1 VLQIFNASTNLI
13 FFLFILYSKLISIF
27 AAAADPLLNLYQ
39 KILTPNATVEARPAA
54 ADEEL
59 RAAAKKW
66 QAYRRSEAC
75 EADMNLTQRLRL
87 KAAAFQALPAE
98 LRAEAL
104 VFPTNFPKGIVPF
117 SDTPPGSFPLKAEEE
132 EL

>member
-1 VLQIFNASTNLI
+1 MLSR
-13 FFLFILYSKLISIF
+13 
-27 AAAADPLLNLYQ
+27 AAVADPLLNVYQ
-39 KILTPNATVEARPAA
+39 KILTPAASASRPSG

-66 QAYRRSEAC
+66 QAFRQTEARD
-75 EADMNLTQRLRL
+75 ADMNLTQRLRL

-104 VFPTNFPKGIVPF
+104 IFPKNFPKGIVPF
-117 SDTPPGSFPLKAEEE
+117 SHTPPGSFPLRVEEE
-132 EL
+132 EV

>member
-1 VLQIFNASTNLI
+1 VNPELPPPPP
-13 FFLFILYSKLISIF
+13 

-39 KILTPNATVEARPAA
+39 KILSPAVVPASAAPTA

-66 QAYRRSEAC
+66 QLYRQAEARD
-75 EADMNLTQRLRL
+75 ADMNLTQRLRL
-87 KAAAFQALPAE
+87 KAAAFQALPEE

-104 VFPTNFPKGIVPF
+104 VMPKSFPKGIVPF
-117 SDTPPGSFPLKAEEE
+117 SHTPPGSFPLKVEEE
-132 EL
+132 EV